1 MEKGEDVRPSR
12 GRTECQRVTTFKKK
26 KLVQLVFANQK
37 SECVIS
43 WLHQSGISW
52 QSSVK
57 TCDLS
62 VPIQIC
68 MRCANNRGFFT
79 CGMVSALFSTLA
91 YA

>member
-26 KLVQLVFANQK
+26 LVQLVFANQK
-37 SECVIS
+37 SESVIS

-68 MRCANNRGFFT
+68 MRCANNRDFFT
-79 CGMVSALFSTLA
+79 CGMVSALLVL
-91 YA
+91 